1 MFAPFAATRTRLFRV
16 AGKDAGNSGVT
27 YRRCLR
33 GEGEGEGG
41 SGKGSGGLER
51 CGYGIMDKRCG

>member
-27 YRRCLR
+27 FRRCLR
-33 GEGEGEGG
+33 GEGEGER
-41 SGKGSGGLER
+41 GKWER
-51 CGYGIMDKRCG
+51 QWRIGEVWIRDKG